1 MNYKLPNGKVK
12 RIPDDEL
19 KHYMASMG
27 LTQDEAIQMYLE
39 DEGILINE
47 EQEALDQKAKDA
59 RITATIHQAREYK
72 PKTQRERVMKPDPT
86 KEGII
91 AAIAETLQEI
101 ADSVEI
107 VNKTKL
113 ITFTIGKDQYKIDLT
128 RKNLALAERKA
139 AKK

>member
-1 MNYKLPNGKVK
+1 
-12 RIPDDEL
+12 
-19 KHYMASMG
+19 
-27 LTQDEAIQMYLE
+27 
-39 DEGILINE
+39 
-47 EQEALDQKAKDA
+47 
-59 RITATIHQAREYK
+59 
-72 PKTQRERVMKPDPT
+72 MKPDPT